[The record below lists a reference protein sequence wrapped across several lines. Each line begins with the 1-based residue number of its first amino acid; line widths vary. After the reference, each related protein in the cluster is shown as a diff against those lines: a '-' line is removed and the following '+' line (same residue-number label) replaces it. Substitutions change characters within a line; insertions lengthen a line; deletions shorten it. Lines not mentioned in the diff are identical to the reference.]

1 MLQSI
6 KGFYKHGSIKLV
18 EIPKNIEESQVIVT
32 FLATETENTTKQT
45 TIYFGMFGGLNQSN
59 EEDFKM
65 AEFTGDC
72 DDGLNWS

>member
-18 EIPKNIEESQVIVT
+18 EIPENIEESQVIVT
-32 FLATETENTTKQT
+32 FLETEPGNITKQ
-45 TIYFGMFGGLNQSN
+45 TIYFGMFAGMNQSN
-59 EEDFKM
+59 EEDFEM

-72 DDGLNWS
+72 DDSLNWS